1 MRFPRMHASTAI
13 ITWVYR
19 THLIAAAT
27 PLWPLFSIILLHS
40 ELHIS
45 PLVMYNLHFC
55 FYSLPLQLSPLASFS
70 VKYLL
75 LFHLFLLYY
84 LVLTLV
90 LVWVVFLFCFFT
102 LLLGDTCS
110 LINWLMTHVMHSLA
124 IFIVCSCE
132 SFVYVNIWIQS
143 NH

>member
-1 MRFPRMHASTAI
+1 MLPLPSI

-27 PLWPLFSIILLHS
+27 PLWPLFSIISLHS

-45 PLVMYNLHFC
+45 PLVIYNLHFC
-55 FYSLPLQLSPLASFS
+55 FYSLPLQLLPLASFS
-70 VKYLL
+70 VKHFLL

-110 LINWLMTHVMHSLA
+110 LINWLMTHIMHSLA

-132 SFVYVNIWIQS
+132 SFIYVNIWIQS